1 MAFNQNNSQPK
12 QADTVTK
19 LADAAKVHAG
29 KSADSV
35 SGATDHV
42 RVGVDSVAELNEKA
56 TSDTD
61 KLLQTSIDAAALH
74 ANEASQRVSRAFGFS
89 GEGSQ
94 RLAEQSKENMDTVAR
109 CGTMLTQAFQDT
121 SRGWLELT
129 QKQWQRNLEGMQRL
143 AGAKSVQEFSTTQSE
158 LLRDGLEHMVRDG
171 QAIAETSLKAIEKAR
186 DTFPTIQR

>member
-12 QADTVTK
+12 QAETVTK
-19 LADAAKVHAG
+19 LADAAKVG

-35 SGATDHV
+35 SGGTDHV
-42 RVGVDSVAELNEKA
+42 RVGVDSVAELHEKA
-56 TSDTD
+56 TSDTQ

>member
-12 QADTVTK
+12 QAETVTK
-19 LADAAKVHAG
+19 LADAAKAHVG
-29 KSADSV
+29 KSADTV

-42 RVGVDSVAELNEKA
+42 RVGVDSVAELHEKA
-56 TSDTD
+56 TSDTQ